1 MLIHYLKFLFATDN
15 LRQKYN
21 QENNLIDEFEDSAI
35 KTFFENKENI
45 SPGNQQHEKSLK
57 EYNEKN
63 KEIESSEDDTIIICF
78 ESEENI
84 NPCEERHEEGRISNL
99 KSTIYKHVY
108 EFLQRIGLKILL
120 GYINVRYLLMMYNH
134 PYMKD
139 EFFNVLKYDETF
151 KYLLFNKREE
161 ECSEFFAS
169 FNSFCD
175 ILEQEITKSYEKSQK
190 LEELREKI
198 EKIHQKITNER
209 KLKIN

>member
-1 MLIHYLKFLFATDN
+1 MGMLIHYLKFLFATDN

-21 QENNLIDEFEDSAI
+21 QENNLIDEFEDSSI

-99 KSTIYKHVY
+99 KS
-108 EFLQRIGLKILL
+108 
-120 GYINVRYLLMMYNH
+120 
-134 PYMKD
+134 
-139 EFFNVLKYDETF
+139 
-151 KYLLFNKREE
+151 
-161 ECSEFFAS
+161 
-169 FNSFCD
+169 
-175 ILEQEITKSYEKSQK
+175 
-190 LEELREKI
+190 
-198 EKIHQKITNER
+198 
-209 KLKIN
+209 